1 MYNFL
6 IILKFRRLDGSLRLD
21 RLGKKLLIVQ
31 YKFNNTCSAL
41 QVCHLNLVF
50 VCTIQSNVSLVTK
63 AYILTNFASWSNG

>member
-31 YKFNNTCSAL
+31 II
-41 QVCHLNLVF
+41 LN
-50 VCTIQSNVSLVTK
+50 
-63 AYILTNFASWSNG
+63 ILGIIRFERLRKK